1 MRRSIYTFAV
11 LCCTILFS
19 QVALARVSPEVLSFD
34 AKRNGKKIDLTW
46 ESQNAVLATYTIER
60 SKDGV
65 TWERFINVKG
75 ASKKMLLNYIE
86 SDFKPMR
93 GMSYY
98 RLRVDDGTGQTLVST
113 AVPVLYARNPKFTKN
128 LFPHPYAPEDIDM
141 KKVTNKPTLVVL
153 RDVHGKEHHTK
164 VVMST
169 EKRTLIGISME
180 AALPKGTYL
189 IAATSNDL
197 VYAKHM
203 QLK

>member
-1 MRRSIYTFAV
+1 MTRSLYFIFLLCSGV
-11 LCCTILFS
+11 LSSGL
-19 QVALARVSPEVLSFD
+19 QARVSSEITSFD
-34 AKRNGKKIDLTW
+34 AKRNGKKVDLTW
-46 ESQNAVLATYTIER
+46 ESSNENPSTYTIEK

-65 TWERFINVKG
+65 TWEKFIAVKG
-75 ASKKMLLNYIE
+75 AKKKMLLNYIE
-86 SDFKPMR
+86 SDFKPIR

-98 RLRVDDGTGQTLVST
+98 RLRMDDASGQTFVSS
-113 AVPVLYARNPKFTKN
+113 AIPVLYARNPKMTKN
-128 LFPHPYAPEDIDM
+128 LFPHPYAPENVDM

-180 AALPKGTYL
+180 APLPKGTYL

-197 VYAKHM
+197 VYAKHVM
-203 QLK
+203 LK